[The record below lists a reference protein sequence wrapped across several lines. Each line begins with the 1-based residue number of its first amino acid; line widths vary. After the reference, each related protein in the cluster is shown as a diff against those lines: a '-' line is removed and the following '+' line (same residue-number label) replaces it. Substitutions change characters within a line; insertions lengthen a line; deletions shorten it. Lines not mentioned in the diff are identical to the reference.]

1 VIEPDIDQ
9 LRQLL
14 RLRRM
19 RLDASERAMRE
30 AREALARA
38 EQTLAEGRDMQRQWQ
53 AASAD
58 FEGWVEGARERMHRL
73 LPTIEAR
80 RAEFARGEREASD
93 YIAWWQGRTD
103 EARGVL
109 ASAQAVWVKDHARHE
124 ALQLRFGELRRRRL
138 VLETEALAE
147 EQLESLAALQ
157 GARRQR

>member
-1 VIEPDIDQ
+1 MIEPDIDQ

-53 AASAD
+53 AATTD
-58 FEGWVEGARERMHRL
+58 FEAWVEGARERMHRL

-80 RAEFARGEREASD
+80 RAEFARGTREAAD

-103 EARGVL
+103 EARSAL
-109 ASAQAVWVKDHARHE
+109 ALAQSAWVKDHARHE
-124 ALQLRFGELRRRRL
+124 ALKQRLGELRRRQI
-138 VLETEALAE
+138 VLEAEALAE
-147 EQLESLAALQ
+147 EQAESLVAIQ
-157 GARRQR
+157 GARRPR